1 MATIPTYN
9 SQVTKV
15 VPQQDFHVDSTAS
28 AVVEGLTQGIRDAA
42 NLVGAVADYERAKA
56 NEEYNLN
63 STQRALQTQKSSD
76 ALYAAN
82 EEIRSELAKN
92 PNYAIANSKLETKFN
107 EILQNAPELDE
118 KSLQE
123 WRNTLL
129 SEYKSMTRN
138 NIKWSTKASVAAGK
152 KAAEQANLDLYE
164 KMKSG
169 ANQAGKERIG
179 YSAGSLDID
188 SKGQTTEYHIP
199 AMNSKDKAIQEE
211 LTSEYFVGMSQV
223 PLQTD
228 DANPAVSGIFEDLN
242 AIEGMEDSGWWIFG
256 KKGKTKQE
264 VGEQKITEYFN
275 EVRNDI
281 ESSNLPKARK
291 EALTDYA
298 TSQENARKRE
308 FNAFIRATNLETQ
321 KQLSDIDI
329 TAVPKYFAN
338 LAQQQKQDDF
348 LELNITPTTTVSDEY
363 ASDYLAN
370 LTFGNDYT
378 SPSTYFEYAPMGKV
392 QDFGAELQTALKTLN
407 IPVGEW
413 DIKDLYNKYAPN
425 GTINEIQALES
436 LISMNPSIML
446 KGEELEQM
454 KPENGFDETDWAY
467 ATIMDIAEMPDST
480 NEEQQ
485 RKQAAINHAVF
496 QSKKEINGG
505 KGFVDKNLGSN
516 FENALKDSEMGVALV
531 YNNPEVIRQLHAIV
545 KDIQSTGDTALA
557 KRASSIV
564 NQEMQKATDQ
574 YRQDGDKSAFARNVK
589 KINQSVLAMRYSG
602 VLDIDD
608 LQAKLENGKPAIF
621 TYNDRPYEYLG
632 FSGQEIY
639 VRIGNKKTKL
649 GA

>member
-1 MATIPTYN
+1 MATIPTYQP
-9 SQVTKV
+9 QVTQVIPEK
-15 VPQQDFHVDSTAS
+15 QFHVDSTAS
-28 AVVEGLTQGIRDAA
+28 AVATGITAGIQDAA
-42 NLVGAVADYERAKA
+42 KIADSIGDVSYGLNSAERAQRIKDDGFKLEQA
-56 NEEYNLN
+56 NAEIK
-63 STQRALQTQKSSD
+63 QKH
-76 ALYAAN
+76 AN
-82 EEIRSELAKN
+82 N
-92 PNYAIANSKLETKFN
+92 PNYEEVNKELENVYN
-107 EILQNAPELDE
+107 EVLNNAPDLDE
-118 KSLQE
+118 KSVQE
-123 WRNTLL
+123 WRNAMLG
-129 SEYKSMTRN
+129 EFDSMRRN
-138 NIKWSTKASVAAGK
+138 NIKWGVKASATAGK
-152 KAAEQANLDLYE
+152 KAAEQANLELYDR
-164 KMKSG
+164 MKSN
-169 ANQAGKERIG
+169 ANRAGLERVG
-179 YSAGSLDID
+179 YSAGSLDINE
-188 SKGQTTEYHIP
+188 SGQRTEYHVP
-199 AMNSKDKAIQEE
+199 AMNSKDKAIQED
-211 LTSEYFVGMSQV
+211 LTSEYFVGMSQA

-228 DANPAVSGIFEDLN
+228 ENDPAISGILGDNLDEL
-242 AIEGMEDSGWWIFG
+242 EGEEKQGWWIFG

-264 VGEQKITEYFN
+264 LGEEKITQYFDD
-275 EVRNDI
+275 VRENI
-281 ESSNLPKARK
+281 ESSDLPKARK

-308 FNAFIRATNLETQ
+308 FNAFIRATNLENQ
-321 KQLSDIDI
+321 KALAGIDI
-329 TAVPKYFAN
+329 TAVPRYFEN
-338 LAQQQKQDDF
+338 LEKQQEQDNL

-436 LISMNPSIML
+436 LISMNPNIML

-564 NQEMQKATDQ
+564 NQEMQKATNQ
-574 YRQDGDKSAFARNVK
+574 YRQDSDKSAFARNVK